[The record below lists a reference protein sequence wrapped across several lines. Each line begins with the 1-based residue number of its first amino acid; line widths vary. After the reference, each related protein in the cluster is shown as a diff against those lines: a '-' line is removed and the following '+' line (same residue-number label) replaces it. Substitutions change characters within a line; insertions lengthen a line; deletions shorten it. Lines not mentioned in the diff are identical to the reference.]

1 MSSRGGVRRSRI
13 SDLHETDGP
22 FHVERL
28 KADDLKAGVAGPSWL
43 PKADHPSFTPEEGEA
58 LAASFTAGMLL
69 GISAGGLNV
78 SDEWNR
84 LLPDY
89 EFTTAEEFL
98 AKAWRG
104 KPC

>member
-1 MSSRGGVRRSRI
+1 MSLRLKLCQGLI
-13 SDLHETDGP
+13 SGLHETDGP

-28 KADDLKAGVAGPSWL
+28 KTGDLRAGVARPSWL
-43 PKADHPSFTPEEGEA
+43 PRADHPSFTPEESEA
-58 LAASFTAGMLL
+58 LAASFTTGMLL
-69 GISAGGLNV
+69 GISVGGLNV

-98 AKAWRG
+98 VAAWRG
-104 KPC
+104 RL